1 MRTRIDEQN
10 KSILKNLEI
19 ERNTHEIFEHLCNY
33 LGVSVYTMGN
43 FMLVKGIVSFIE
55 AAEDKGTFSEDEML
69 HIYGME
75 SSLEIIL
82 SDEMRK
88 HALKKRIKS
97 MLKLFNWE

>member
-1 MRTRIDEQN
+1 MEIRIDEEN
-10 KSILKNLEI
+10 KSKKYLAI
-19 ERNTHEIFEHLCNY
+19 ERSTHEIFEQLCNY

-55 AAEDKGTFSEDEML
+55 ANKDKDVFSEDAML
-69 HIYGME
+69 HIFGME

-88 HALKKRIKS
+88 NALKKMIES
-97 MLKLFNWE
+97 MLEVLN

>member
-1 MRTRIDEQN
+1 M
-10 KSILKNLEI
+10 KKNTVKYLEI
-19 ERNTHEIFEHLCNY
+19 ERNTHEIFEHLCDY

-55 AAEDKGTFSEDEML
+55 AAENKDVVSEDAML

-88 HALKKRIKS
+88 HALKKMIEG
-97 MLKLFNWE
+97 MLEVLN